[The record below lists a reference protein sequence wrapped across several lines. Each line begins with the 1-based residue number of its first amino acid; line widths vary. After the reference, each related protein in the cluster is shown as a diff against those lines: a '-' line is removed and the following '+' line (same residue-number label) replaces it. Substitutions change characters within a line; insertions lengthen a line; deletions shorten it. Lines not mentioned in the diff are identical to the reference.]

1 MSTGRFIAYYRVS
14 TATQG
19 RSGLGV
25 EAQQAAVRAFLN
37 GGDWKLLGE
46 FTEVE
51 SGANDAAVS
60 MPLRSCGSK
69 SWTRL
74 TPQSMRRAGQRTRSV
89 VGVTSSRPRGACCP
103 VNRAFPGDG
112 HQAVIAVRTTL
123 TCRSLRCPSAPSPSW
138 PTVGSWAP
146 GAPSWLRPMWPLRG
160 LLCPAG
166 CKLNKKTG
174 SSSRVT

>member
-51 SGANDAAVS
+51 RERTTHGQNWGRHS
-60 MPLRSCGSK
+60 MP
-69 SWTRL
+69 
-74 TPQSMRRAGQRTRSV
+74 AG
-89 VGVTSSRPRGACCP
+89 
-103 VNRAFPGDG
+103 
-112 HQAVIAVRTTL
+112 
-123 TCRSLRCPSAPSPSW
+123 
-138 PTVGSWAP
+138 
-146 GAPSWLRPMWPLRG
+146 
-160 LLCPAG
+160 
-166 CKLNKKTG
+166 
-174 SSSRVT
+174 